1 MKIKF
6 WGARGSIPVCG
17 KKYLKYGGS
26 TTCLEL
32 RSQKNELIVVDA
44 GTGIRLLGKELIKN
58 SHNRFTMLFTHS
70 HWDHV
75 MGFPFFAPLYSKKT
89 RIRIMGCSFSSDS
102 VREIIAKT
110 MQPPGFPV
118 KFEEISAKFE
128 FDSVR
133 ATGWDIGHVR
143 IVPVE
148 LSHPNR
154 GLGYK
159 FLEDGRSFV
168 FLTDN
173 ELGFIHPDGRSP
185 QDYAA
190 FCRGADLLVHDADYK
205 DGEYPRRKTWGH
217 STYRQAVNLALAAGV
232 SVLGLFHHNQDRSD
246 AEVDAAVAECSRIFK
261 GRGSKTKCFAIR
273 EGQII
278 KL

>member
-32 RSQKNELIVVDA
+32 RSQKNELIVIDA
-44 GTGIRLLGKELIKN
+44 GSGIRLLGKELLKN
-58 SHNRFTMLFTHS
+58 PHNDFNMLFTHS

-75 MGFPFFAPLYSKKT
+75 MGFPFFAPIYSKKT
-89 RIRIMGCSFSSDS
+89 KIRIRGCSFSPDS

-128 FDSVR
+128 FDSVC
-133 ATGWDIGHVR
+133 AAGFDIGHVR

-185 QDYAA
+185 RDYAA
-190 FCRGADLLVHDADYK
+190 FCHGADLLVHDADYN
-205 DGEYPRRKTWGH
+205 DSEYPRRKTWGH
-217 STYRQAVNLALAAGV
+217 STYRQAVDLALEAGV

-246 AEVDAAVAECSRIFK
+246 AEVDAAVAECSGIFR
-261 GRGSKTKCFAIR
+261 GRGSKTKCVAIK
-273 EGQII
+273 EGQVIE
-278 KL
+278 L